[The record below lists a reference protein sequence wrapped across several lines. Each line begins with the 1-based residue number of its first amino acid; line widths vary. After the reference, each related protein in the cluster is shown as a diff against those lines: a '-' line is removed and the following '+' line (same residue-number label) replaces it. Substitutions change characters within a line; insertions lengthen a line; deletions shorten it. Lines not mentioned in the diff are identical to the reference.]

1 MQFPRFKVGSGRLVL
16 DEIGSILPSIAEAV
30 GVRVEE
36 GYVLISICWWGLFC
50 GLALL
55 SPRGSNVSSLDCPID
70 SSGVAATPIQVWC
83 MGQDQRQDQQTDSLT
98 PPPGIL
104 LPRSLRSLPLVLPQT
119 KQKQISIQH
128 CSSPWTLILC
138 GSSNMA
144 DSFFPRAFAHALSP
158 RADFPS
164 PHSQPQSLLD
174 KFLIILLVWAWMF
187 LKEAFLQ
194 EIFWDDHPHPR
205 LSALVIYFCSHVS
218 AFCISYQT
226 FKEII
231 RSAMICS
238 RSVSLN
244 NGFTHYYIPQIPRTM
259 ADSEFV
265 E

>member
-1 MQFPRFKVGSGRLVL
+1 MGTVLWTSLTQPQGFKCLFLGLSHWFLWSCSNSHPGLMHGSGSMS
-16 DEIGSILPSIAEAV
+16 GSTDWFL
-30 GVRVEE
+30 
-36 GYVLISICWWGLFC
+36 
-50 GLALL
+50 
-55 SPRGSNVSSLDCPID
+55 D
-70 SSGVAATPIQVWC
+70 SSSRDPSSQVSEISAL
-83 MGQDQRQDQQTDSLT
+83 GA
-98 PPPGIL
+98 
-104 LPRSLRSLPLVLPQT
+104 PQT